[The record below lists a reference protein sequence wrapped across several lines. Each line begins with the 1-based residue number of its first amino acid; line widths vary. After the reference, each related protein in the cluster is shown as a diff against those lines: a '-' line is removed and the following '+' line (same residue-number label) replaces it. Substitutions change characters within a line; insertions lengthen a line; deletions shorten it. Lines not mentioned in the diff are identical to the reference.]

1 MAIVLYTVAALVG
14 IAGVY
19 VLVSGQNI
27 LELGSLVQ
35 YMPGAVLLLW
45 GLSLAAIGA
54 VITLL
59 QRIANGLAS
68 RPLAAGRVS
77 AEGPVPVVKS
87 IAGPKQAAGEPSRI
101 RYMGITIEVEDTG
114 EAFAYLNEA
123 WQRFGSLE
131 EAKATVSSAV
141 GRNR

>member
-14 IAGVY
+14 VAGVY

-27 LELGSLVQ
+27 LDLGNLMQ

-54 VITLL
+54 VIGLL
-59 QRIANGLAS
+59 QRIAGALSS

-77 AEGPVPVVKS
+77 AEGPIPVVKS
-87 IAGPKQAAGEPSRI
+87 AAKQAAGEPSRI

-114 EAFAYLNEA
+114 EAFAYINEA
-123 WQRFGSLE
+123 WQRFGSLD
-131 EAKATVSSAV
+131 EAKAMVSGTV